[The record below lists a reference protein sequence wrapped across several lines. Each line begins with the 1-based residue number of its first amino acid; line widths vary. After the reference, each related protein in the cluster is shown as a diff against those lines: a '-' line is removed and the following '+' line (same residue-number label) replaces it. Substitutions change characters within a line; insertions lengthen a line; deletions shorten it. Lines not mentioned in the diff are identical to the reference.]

1 MGTSTHHLFPLFV
14 FLTSVAFLNTQSIGW
29 RMIDRYYGFRFEIDA
44 VLGKDFDEM
53 VRSYAESKAC
63 FGWIQKAS
71 EDKWVYQLY
80 SSNSRRKASKFLSC
94 ISSVGGRG
102 EM

>member
-1 MGTSTHHLFPLFV
+1 MKKITFKELLDDST
-14 FLTSVAFLNTQSIGW
+14 
-29 RMIDRYYGFRFEIDA
+29 D
-44 VLGKDFDEM
+44 LGRARLKQLQANFDEM

-80 SSNSRRKASKFLSC
+80 SSDSRRKASKLLFC